1 MANNIYLNK
10 QKSYLH
16 SDYIDM
22 QNTKDPAKYIMSNK
36 FVYEIALFLFNK
48 TIFED
53 AVIIRIDDK
62 DVDSKEV
69 RAEII
74 KFVSA

>member
-1 MANNIYLNK
+1 
-10 QKSYLH
+10 
-16 SDYIDM
+16 
-22 QNTKDPAKYIMSNK
+22 MSNK